1 MPTLPHQY
9 ATAKMLVIVHA
20 NGIEW
25 TEKGFIGGGAKEFV
39 PASQIAEVVEDTGG
53 LVSAATLEIRFRGR
67 NPLALSAPLGQR
79 GELHALREAIVSII
93 S

>member
-1 MPTLPHQY
+1 MPNLPYQY
-9 ATAKMLVIVHA
+9 VTQTIMMTVMT

-25 TEKGFIGGGAKEFV
+25 MEKGFVGGGPKNFV

-53 LVSAATLEIRFRGR
+53 LLSSAKLEIRFRGR
-67 NPLALSAPLGQR
+67 EPLALSAPLGQR
-79 GELHALREAIVSII
+79 GPLHELKEAIASIL

>member
-1 MPTLPHQY
+1 MPNLPYQY
-9 ATAKMLVIVHA
+9 VTSKVLVTVHP

-25 TEKGFIGGGAKEFV
+25 MQKGFVGGGPKEFV

-53 LVSAATLEIRFRGR
+53 LISAATLEIRFRGR
-67 NPLALSAPLGQR
+67 DPLSLSAPLGQR
-79 GELHALREAIVSII
+79 GALHDLKEAIQSIL